1 MDRKKFLK
9 NILLSGVAG
18 SIAPQIIKKAE
29 DHTLT
34 GGVSFAFFY
43 WNLKIQLC
51 HYML

>member
-29 DHTLT
+29 QPVIASTYDRLM
-34 GGVSFAFFY
+34 
-43 WNLKIQLC
+43 Q
-51 HYML
+51 